1 MSADIIARD
10 TAERARQQGAAN
22 AAALAQS
29 ALSGFTPS
37 NMAAWNRAKARVLA
51 GVSDAVVAFVGD
63 STTVGHGAGDNPTV
77 NMTNARFRAMP
88 ARVSAR
94 LNTLG
99 LPASAEA
106 VFGSNGIDTTSQL
119 TNLLL
124 YNPQLAIS
132 TSGTTNW
139 RVTQIFSVAGHI
151 VTNVSGTGAYAL
163 TPAAAFDSY
172 DIYWVNAAANGA
184 MTTDIGGATLATL
197 TGSGGAVTVGKTSVS
212 TNAPAATGTI
222 IVKRV
227 TGANPTYLLGII
239 PRNSGARRV
248 QVLNL
253 GWEGSQTG
261 DWASTASATLTPT
274 SNAAY
279 NPANMLVTL
288 APDLTIIKLGAN
300 DLSHSTPVATS
311 RANLQI
317 VINAAKA
324 GGGSVVLVTPTP
336 QNPATRD
343 PAGLTAAYNAMLAE
357 LAAANGCGLIDLY
370 SRYVGWSAANGFG
383 YFADDVHSLPLGY
396 ANEGD
401 VIARALSGS

>member
-29 ALSGFTPS
+29 ALSGFTPA

-63 STTVGHGAGDNPTV
+63 STTVGHGAGDSPTV

-99 LPASAEA
+99 LPATAEA
-106 VFGSNGIDTTSQL
+106 VFGSNGIDTVSTL
-119 TNLLL
+119 TNIAS
-124 YNPQLAIS
+124 YNPQLNVA

-139 RVTQIFSVAGHI
+139 RVTQIFTAAGHI
-151 VTNVSGTGAYAL
+151 VMNVSGTGTYAL
-163 TPAAAFDSY
+163 TPSAPFDGY
-172 DIYWVNAAANGA
+172 DIYWVNGSSNGV
-184 MTTDIGGATLATL
+184 MTTDIGSATLATL
-197 TGSGGAVTVGKTSVS
+197 SGSGATAVSKTSVS
-212 TNAPAATGTI
+212 TGGAAATGTI
-222 IVKRV
+222 NVKRV
-227 TGANPTYLLGII
+227 SGTVYLLGIV
-239 PRNSGARRV
+239 PRNSVARRV
-248 QVLNL
+248 QMLNL
-253 GWEGSQTG
+253 GWEGAQTG
-261 DWASTASATLTPT
+261 DWASTASALYAPT
-274 SNAAY
+274 STAVY
-279 NPANMLVTL
+279 NPPNMLATL
-288 APDLTIIKLGAN
+288 APDLTIVKLGAN

-324 GGGSVVLVTPTP
+324 GGGSVVLITPTP